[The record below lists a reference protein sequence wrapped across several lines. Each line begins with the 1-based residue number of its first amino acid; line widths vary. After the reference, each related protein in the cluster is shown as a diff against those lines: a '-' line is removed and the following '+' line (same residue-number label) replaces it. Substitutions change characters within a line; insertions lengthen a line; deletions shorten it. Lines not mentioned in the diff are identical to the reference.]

1 MNRKEAIALLS
12 ELGAKKLVSPDF
24 VIVEERNSDTFQ
36 LKIKG
41 SYNIQDV
48 KLFLKERFSFEEI
61 KDYLI
66 IFKLLP
72 T

>member
-41 SYNIQDV
+41 SYNIKEV

-72 T
+72 K